1 MPTSHHPHGTTAY
14 APPVTVRAPSPA
26 SSIGTLYSDDATSD
40 HELRMS
46 EVEFA
51 RFCEEKIKLN
61 HPRPEEERAQRE
73 PLIRDPA
80 RGKGGDA
87 EHALYERIVA
97 SLRAEIKRLED
108 EEIFERA
115 LRKGSQIGLEQQPPT
130 SDIDKI
136 MRSMMGP
143 GFSLALAA
151 SGSGSGPTAAGATS
165 TTSNAATRTSTT
177 ATEFQQQTQPT
188 QLVPTQPAD
197 VAPGPWNN
205 YGKKPAS
212 LKTRS
217 FPSLGLAQLTSSSGN
232 TSNTAPTT
240 AAPSLISTTTS
251 AAAATDTNTDSTN
264 TLQVPA
270 DPLPED
276 AMNIDDHDHGPGLS
290 LLSPGSSG
298 GLRAEWVDDVDV
310 PAATMVCTLS

>member
-1 MPTSHHPHGTTAY
+1 
-14 APPVTVRAPSPA
+14 
-26 SSIGTLYSDDATSD
+26 
-40 HELRMS
+40 MS
-46 EVEFA
+46 EKEFA

-151 SGSGSGPTAAGATS
+151 SGSGSGPTAAGATGS
-165 TTSNAATRTSTT
+165 TSNAATSTSATT
-177 ATEFQQQTQPT
+177 TTEIQQTQPT

-217 FPSLGLAQLTSSSGN
+217 FPSLGLAQLTSSSGS
-232 TSNTAPTT
+232 TSNHTAPTT
-240 AAPSLISTTTS
+240 TAPSLISTTS
-251 AAAATDTNTDSTN
+251 AAAKNTMN
-264 TLQVPA
+264 THPA

-276 AMNIDDHDHGPGLS
+276 AMNIDDHDHGPVRKSDDCTHPLLLLAVRRRLRLPENIPVGLWEK
-290 LLSPGSSG
+290 G
-298 GLRAEWVDDVDV
+298 D
-310 PAATMVCTLS
+310 ATDETPRLFAKEPHHSRY